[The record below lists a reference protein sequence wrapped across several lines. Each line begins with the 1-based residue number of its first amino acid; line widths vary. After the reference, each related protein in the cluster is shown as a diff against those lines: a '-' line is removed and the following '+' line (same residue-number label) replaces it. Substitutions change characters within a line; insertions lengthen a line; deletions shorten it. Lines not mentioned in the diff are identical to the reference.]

1 MKVHTMKLATAAFTF
16 FLLTGGSGALA
27 AQEAQEGARPSAPAA
42 RKPSLSQTVQY
53 FRVFGEDDTMQE
65 DKKKSEQKTRPRTA
79 TNASGTSKGKAGE
92 RLEPDDLS
100 APPREDMSAEML
112 ANRRESLSEEEAAVV
127 PYYNNFMATYR
138 LGPEDVI
145 SITVFNLERYSKA
158 GIIVPPDAVISHPLI
173 PEGVFVGGKTTKQV
187 AEEITKRLDEY
198 VIDPKVTVSLDKAQS
213 AVFWV
218 VGDVAQP
225 GIRPMSRRLSVTE
238 ALALSGGVLDTG
250 NKKKV
255 MVMRRQANGFL
266 QPTIIDVAAIEKG
279 RMPDNYFLNPGDQV
293 IVPGNKL
300 KTFDR
305 VMKLL
310 PVVSFFRIFT
320 GGF

>member
-1 MKVHTMKLATAAFTF
+1 MKIHTMKLATLALAGL
-16 FLLTGGSGALA
+16 LLTGGTAFVPTAA
-27 AQEAQEGARPSAPAA
+27 AQ
-42 RKPSLSQTVQY
+42 
-53 FRVFGEDDTMQE
+53 
-65 DKKKSEQKTRPRTA
+65 DKDRQQPEQKTRPRT
-79 TNASGTSKGKAGE
+79 TGTPASDAAKRTGE
-92 RLEPDDLS
+92 RLEPDDTS
-100 APPREDMSAEML
+100 APPRADMSPEML
-112 ANRRESLSEEEAAVV
+112 ANRRETLSEDEAAVV
-127 PYYNNFMATYR
+127 PYYNNFMASYR

-145 SITVFNLERYSKA
+145 SITVFNLDRYSKA
-158 GIIVPPDAVISHPLI
+158 GITIPPDAIISHPLI
-173 PEGVFVGGKTTKQV
+173 PEGVHVAGKTTKQV
-187 AEEITKRLDEY
+187 ADEITKRLDEY

-293 IVPGNKL
+293 IVPGN
-300 KTFDR
+300 R
-305 VMKLL
+305 MKNVQKVLSLL

>member
-1 MKVHTMKLATAAFTF
+1 MKTQMMKLATFALAGL
-16 FLLTGGSGALA
+16 LLTGGAASAQTPA
-27 AQEAQEGARPSAPAA
+27 AQE
-42 RKPSLSQTVQY
+42 KP
-53 FRVFGEDDTMQE
+53 E
-65 DKKKSEQKTRPRTA
+65 KKSEKKTRPRTA
-79 TNASGTSKGKAGE
+79 TTTTPAAPSDAAKRTGE
-92 RLEPDDLS
+92 RLEPDDTS
-100 APPREDMSAEML
+100 APPRADVSAEMQ
-112 ANRRESLSEEEAAVV
+112 ANRRETLSEDEAAVV
-127 PYYNNFMATYR
+127 PYYNNFMASYR

-145 SITVFNLERYSKA
+145 SITVFNLDRYSKA
-158 GIIVPPDAVISHPLI
+158 GITIPPDAVISHPLI
-173 PEGVFVGGKTTKQV
+173 PEGVHVAGKTTRQV
-187 AEEITKRLDEY
+187 ADEITKRLDEY

-293 IVPGNKL
+293 IVPGN
-300 KTFDR
+300 R
-305 VMKLL
+305 MKNVQKVLSLL

>member
-1 MKVHTMKLATAAFTF
+1 MKVHMMKLAT
-16 FLLTGGSGALA
+16 LALA
-27 AQEAQEGARPSAPAA
+27 GLLLAGNTIPVAAQKEEA
-42 RKPSLSQTVQY
+42 
-53 FRVFGEDDTMQE
+53 QE

-79 TNASGTSKGKAGE
+79 TTATTASGAATKGKAGE
-92 RLEPDDLS
+92 RLEPDDQS
-100 APPREDMSAEML
+100 APPRADMSPEML

-145 SITVFNLERYSKA
+145 SITVFNLERYSKP
-158 GIIVPPDAVISHPLI
+158 GIVVPPDAIISHPLI
-173 PEGVFVGGKTTKQV
+173 PEGVHVAGKTTKQV
-187 AEEITKRLDEY
+187 ADEITRRLDEY

-225 GIRPMSRRLSVTE
+225 GIRAMSRRLSVTE

-266 QPTIIDVAAIEKG
+266 QPTVIDVAAIEKG

-293 IVPGNKL
+293 IVPGN
-300 KTFDR
+300 R
-305 VMKLL
+305 MKNVQKILSLL

>member
-1 MKVHTMKLATAAFTF
+1 
-16 FLLTGGSGALA
+16 
-27 AQEAQEGARPSAPAA
+27 
-42 RKPSLSQTVQY
+42 
-53 FRVFGEDDTMQE
+53 
-65 DKKKSEQKTRPRTA
+65 
-79 TNASGTSKGKAGE
+79 
-92 RLEPDDLS
+92 
-100 APPREDMSAEML
+100 
-112 ANRRESLSEEEAAVV
+112 V

-145 SITVFNLERYSKA
+145 SITVFNLDRYSKA
-158 GIIVPPDAVISHPLI
+158 GITVPPNAVISHPLI
-173 PEGVFVGGKTTKQV
+173 PEGVFVGGKTTEQV
-187 AEEITKRLDEY
+187 AAEITKRLDEY

-225 GIRPMSRRLSVTE
+225 GIRAMSRRLSVTE
-238 ALALSGGVLDTG
+238 ALALSGGVLETG

-255 MVMRRQANGFL
+255 TVMRRQANGF
-266 QPTIIDVAAIEKG
+266 QQATIIDVAAIEKG
-279 RMPDNYFLNPGDQV
+279 KMPDNYYLNPGDQV

-305 VMKLL
+305 IMKLL

>member
-1 MKVHTMKLATAAFTF
+1 MKIHTMKLST
-16 FLLTGGSGALA
+16 LALA
-27 AQEAQEGARPSAPAA
+27 GLLLAGSTAFAQTSAAPQ
-42 RKPSLSQTVQY
+42 KD
-53 FRVFGEDDTMQE
+53 GQE
-65 DKKKSEQKTRPRTA
+65 DKKKSELKTRPRTA
-79 TNASGTSKGKAGE
+79 TTSGAAKGTTAAGE
-92 RLEPDDLS
+92 RLESDDQNA
-100 APPREDMSAEML
+100 APPRADMSAEMR
-112 ANRRESLSEEEAAVV
+112 ANRRETLSEEESAVV
-127 PYYNNFMATYR
+127 PYYNNFMTNYR

-145 SITVFNLERYSKA
+145 SITVFNLDRYSKA
-158 GIIVPPDAVISHPLI
+158 GILVPPDAIISYPLI
-173 PEGVFVGGKTTKQV
+173 PEGVHVAGKTTKQV
-187 AEEITKRLDEY
+187 ADEITKRLDEY

-218 VGDVAQP
+218 IGDVGQP
-225 GIRPMSRRLSVTE
+225 GIRPMTRRLSVTE
-238 ALALSGGVLDTG
+238 ALALSGGVLETG

-279 RMPDNYFLNPGDQV
+279 KMPDNYFLNPGDQV
-293 IVPGNKL
+293 IVPGNRL

-305 VMKLL
+305 IIKLL

>member
-1 MKVHTMKLATAAFTF
+1 MKIHTLKLKR
-16 FLLTGGSGALA
+16 LALA
-27 AQEAQEGARPSAPAA
+27 GLLLAGGMLPAHTAVGQEKETQ
-42 RKPSLSQTVQY
+42 
-53 FRVFGEDDTMQE
+53 
-65 DKKKSEQKTRPRTA
+65 KSERKTRPRT
-79 TNASGTSKGKAGE
+79 TGKTGASDAAKRAGE
-92 RLEPDDLS
+92 RLEPDDTS
-100 APPREDMSAEML
+100 APPRSDVSPEVL
-112 ANRRESLSEEEAAVV
+112 ANRREMMSEEEAAVV
-127 PYYNNFMATYR
+127 PYYNNFMASYH

-145 SITVFNLERYSKA
+145 SITVFNLPNYSKS
-158 GIIVPPDAVISHPLI
+158 GILIPPDAVISHPLI

-187 AEEITKRLDEY
+187 ADEITKKLDEY

-225 GIRPMSRRLSVTE
+225 GIRPMTRRLSVTE
-238 ALALSGGVLDTG
+238 ALAVSGGVLETG
-250 NKKKV
+250 NKKKI
-255 MVMRRQANGFL
+255 MVIRRQANGY
-266 QPTIIDVAAIEKG
+266 QQATMIDVAAIEKG
-279 RMPDNYFLNPGDQV
+279 RMPDNYFLNPGDQI

-305 VMKLL
+305 IVKLL

>member
-1 MKVHTMKLATAAFTF
+1 MKVHTMKLATLALAG
-16 FLLTGGSGALA
+16 LLLAGNAMQASTPA
-27 AQEAQEGARPSAPAA
+27 AQEQPQDE
-42 RKPSLSQTVQY
+42 
-53 FRVFGEDDTMQE
+53 
-65 DKKKSEQKTRPRTA
+65 KKSEQKTRPRTA
-79 TNASGTSKGKAGE
+79 TTATTTATTSDATKKKAGE
-92 RLEPDDLS
+92 RLEPDDQS
-100 APPREDMSAEML
+100 APPRADMSPEML

-127 PYYNNFMATYR
+127 PYYNNFMASYR

-187 AEEITKRLDEY
+187 ADEITKRLDEY

-238 ALALSGGVLDTG
+238 ALALSGGVLETG

-255 MVMRRQANGFL
+255 MVMRRQANGFF

-293 IVPGNKL
+293 FVPGNRL

-305 VMKLL
+305 VLKLL

>member
-1 MKVHTMKLATAAFTF
+1 MKVHTMKLATLTLAGL
-16 FLLTGGSGALA
+16 LLTGNSVALA
-27 AQEAQEGARPSAPAA
+27 AQGAHPPPTPASNAQRPSP
-42 RKPSLSQTVQY
+42 LETVQY
-53 FRVFGEDDTMQE
+53 FKVFGDDGTAQE
-65 DKKKSEQKTRPRTA
+65 DQKKTEQKTRPRTA
-79 TNASGTSKGKAGE
+79 TTPGTATKGKAGE
-92 RLEPDDLS
+92 RLEPDDMS
-100 APPREDMSAEML
+100 APPRADVSEEMQ

-145 SITVFNLERYSKA
+145 SITVFNLDRYSKA
-158 GIIVPPDAVISHPLI
+158 GITIPPDAVISHPLI
-173 PEGVFVGGKTTKQV
+173 PEGVFVGGKTTRQV
-187 AEEITKRLDEY
+187 ADEITKRLDEY

-293 IVPGNKL
+293 IVPGN
-300 KTFDR
+300 R
-305 VMKLL
+305 MKNVQKILSLL

>member
-1 MKVHTMKLATAAFTF
+1 MKVHMMKLAT
-16 FLLTGGSGALA
+16 LALA
-27 AQEAQEGARPSAPAA
+27 GLLLSGSA
-42 RKPSLSQTVQY
+42 SVNLLV
-53 FRVFGEDDTMQE
+53 GQE
-65 DKKKSEQKTRPRTA
+65 DQKKSEQKTRPRT
-79 TNASGTSKGKAGE
+79 TTTTASPGTAKGAAGE
-92 RLEPDDLS
+92 RLEPDDQS
-100 APPREDMSAEML
+100 APPRADVPVETL

-145 SITVFNLERYSKA
+145 SITVFNLDRYSKA

-187 AEEITKRLDEY
+187 ADEITKRLDEY

-238 ALALSGGVLDTG
+238 ALALSGGVLDSG
-250 NKKKV
+250 DKKKV

-266 QPTIIDVAAIEKG
+266 QPTIINVAAIEKG
-279 RMPDNYFLNPGDQV
+279 KLADNYFLNPGDQV
-293 IVPGNKL
+293 IVPGN
-300 KTFDR
+300 R
-305 VMKLL
+305 MKSVQKILGLL
-310 PVVSFFRIFT
+310 PVISFFRIFT
-320 GGF
+320 GGL

>member
-1 MKVHTMKLATAAFTF
+1 MKIHTMKLTTLALAG
-16 FLLTGGSGALA
+16 LMLTGGTTGFARAAAAA
-27 AQEAQEGARPSAPAA
+27 AQE
-42 RKPSLSQTVQY
+42 K
-53 FRVFGEDDTMQE
+53 
-65 DKKKSEQKTRPRTA
+65 DKKKSEQKTRPRT
-79 TNASGTSKGKAGE
+79 TGTTTAAAPPLTDGAGQPVTTAGE
-92 RLEPDDLS
+92 RLEPDDTS
-100 APPREDMSAEML
+100 APPRADVPEATL
-112 ANRRESLSEEEAAVV
+112 ANRRETLSEEESAVV
-127 PYYNNFMATYR
+127 PYYNNFMASYR

-145 SITVFNLERYSKA
+145 SVTVFNLDRYSKA
-158 GIIVPPDAVISHPLI
+158 GITIPPDAVISHPLI

-187 AEEITKRLDEY
+187 ADEITKKLDEY

-279 RMPDNYFLNPGDQV
+279 RMPDNYFLNPGDQI
-293 IVPGNKL
+293 IVPGN
-300 KTFDR
+300 R
-305 VMKLL
+305 MKNVQKILSLL

>member
-1 MKVHTMKLATAAFTF
+1 MATLALTGL
-16 FLLTGGSGALA
+16 LLTGGSSALA
-27 AQEAQEGARPSAPAA
+27 AQEAQLSASSSSTARRPSPLE
-42 RKPSLSQTVQY
+42 KVQY
-53 FRVFGEDDTMQE
+53 FKVFGADATAQE

-79 TNASGTSKGKAGE
+79 TTSGGATQKAGE
-92 RLEPDDLS
+92 RLEPDDQS
-100 APPREDMSAEML
+100 APPRSDVSPEML

-145 SITVFNLERYSKA
+145 SITVFNLDRYSKA
-158 GIIVPPDAVISHPLI
+158 GITVPPDAVISHPLI
-173 PEGVFVGGKTTKQV
+173 PEGIHVAGKTTKQV
-187 AEEITKRLDEY
+187 ADEITKRLDEY

-225 GIRPMSRRLSVTE
+225 GIRAMSRRLSVTE

-266 QPTIIDVAAIEKG
+266 QPTVIDVAAIEKG
-279 RMPDNYFLNPGDQV
+279 KMPDNYFLNPGDQV
-293 IVPGNKL
+293 IVPGNRMNNVQKFL
-300 KTFDR
+300 S
-305 VMKLL
+305 LL
-310 PVVSFFRIFT
+310 P
-320 GGF
+320 

>member
-1 MKVHTMKLATAAFTF
+1 MKAHTMKLATLALAG
-16 FLLTGGSGALA
+16 LLLAGNAIPAGALG
-27 AQEAQEGARPSAPAA
+27 AQEQP
-42 RKPSLSQTVQY
+42 Q
-53 FRVFGEDDTMQE
+53 
-65 DKKKSEQKTRPRTA
+65 DKKKTQDKKTRPRTA
-79 TNASGTSKGKAGE
+79 TTGSGAAAQKAGE
-92 RLEPDDLS
+92 RLEPDDRS
-100 APPREDMSAEML
+100 APPRSDVSPEML
-112 ANRRESLSEEEAAVV
+112 ANRRESLSEEEQAVV
-127 PYYNNFMATYR
+127 PYYNNFMSSYR

-145 SITVFNLERYSKA
+145 SITVFNLDRYSKA
-158 GIIVPPDAVISHPLI
+158 GITIPPDAVISHPLI
-173 PEGVFVGGKTTKQV
+173 PEGIFVAGKTTRQV
-187 AEEITKRLDEY
+187 ADEITKRLDEY
-198 VIDPKVTVSLDKAQS
+198 VIEPKVTVSLDKAQS

-238 ALALSGGVLDTG
+238 ALAVSGGVLETG

-293 IVPGNKL
+293 FVPGNRL
-300 KTFDR
+300 KSFDR
-305 VMKLL
+305 VLKLL

>member
-1 MKVHTMKLATAAFTF
+1 MKLAT
-16 FLLTGGSGALA
+16 LALA
-27 AQEAQEGARPSAPAA
+27 GLLFAGATVSVQTTFAQEQDKQ
-42 RKPSLSQTVQY
+42 KP
-53 FRVFGEDDTMQE
+53 EP
-65 DKKKSEQKTRPRTA
+65 KTRPRTTTAPAA
-79 TNASGTSKGKAGE
+79 TDAAKRAGE
-92 RLEPDDLS
+92 RLEPDDTS
-100 APPREDMSAEML
+100 APPRADVPAEML
-112 ANRRESLSEEEAAVV
+112 ANRRETLSEEEAAVV

-145 SITVFNLERYSKA
+145 SITVFNLDRYSKS
-158 GIIVPPDAVISHPLI
+158 GIIIPPDAVISHPLI

-187 AEEITKRLDEY
+187 ADEITKQLDEY

-218 VGDVAQP
+218 VGDVGQP
-225 GIRPMSRRLSVTE
+225 GIRPMTRRLSLTE
-238 ALALSGGVLDTG
+238 ALALSGGVLPTG

-255 MVMRRQANGFL
+255 AVMRRQANGFM

-279 RMPDNYFLNPGDQV
+279 KMPDNYFLNPGDQI
-293 IVPGNKL
+293 IVPGNRL
-300 KTFDR
+300 KTFNQ
-305 VMKLL
+305 VLSLL

>member
-1 MKVHTMKLATAAFTF
+1 MKVHTMKLATF
-16 FLLTGGSGALA
+16 ALA
-27 AQEAQEGARPSAPAA
+27 GLLLAGNAVPARTHGAQEQP
-42 RKPSLSQTVQY
+42 Q
-53 FRVFGEDDTMQE
+53 
-65 DKKKSEQKTRPRTA
+65 DKKKSEPKTRPRT
-79 TNASGTSKGKAGE
+79 TTTSDETKRKVGE
-92 RLEPDDLS
+92 RLEPDDQS
-100 APPREDMSAEML
+100 APPRADVSPEML

-158 GIIVPPDAVISHPLI
+158 GITIPPDAVISHPLI
-173 PEGVFVGGKTTKQV
+173 PEGVFVGGKTTRQV
-187 AEEITKRLDEY
+187 ADEITKRLDEY

-266 QPTIIDVAAIEKG
+266 QPTIIDVAAIERGK
-279 RMPDNYFLNPGDQV
+279 MPDNYFLNPGDQV
-293 IVPGNKL
+293 IVPGN
-300 KTFDR
+300 R
-305 VMKLL
+305 MKNVQKVLSLL

>member
-1 MKVHTMKLATAAFTF
+1 MKVHTTKLATLALAG
-16 FLLTGGSGALA
+16 FLLAGNAIPAGTLA
-27 AQEAQEGARPSAPAA
+27 AQAQP
-42 RKPSLSQTVQY
+42 Q
-53 FRVFGEDDTMQE
+53 

-79 TNASGTSKGKAGE
+79 TTSGTATQKAGE
-92 RLEPDDLS
+92 RLEPDDQS
-100 APPREDMSAEML
+100 APPRADMSPEML

-145 SITVFNLERYSKA
+145 SITVFNLDRYSKA
-158 GIIVPPDAVISHPLI
+158 GITIPPDAVISHPLI
-173 PEGVFVGGKTTKQV
+173 PEGIFVGGKTTRQV
-187 AEEITKRLDEY
+187 ADEITKRLDEY

-225 GIRPMSRRLSVTE
+225 GIRAMSRRLSVTE

-255 MVMRRQANGFL
+255 MVMRRQASGFL
-266 QPTIIDVAAIEKG
+266 QPTVIDVAAIEKG
-279 RMPDNYFLNPGDQV
+279 KMPDNYFLNPGDQI
-293 IVPGNKL
+293 IVPGNRMKNVGKL
-300 KTFDR
+300 LS
-305 VMKLL
+305 LL

>member
-1 MKVHTMKLATAAFTF
+1 MKAHTMKLATF
-16 FLLTGGSGALA
+16 ALA
-27 AQEAQEGARPSAPAA
+27 GLLASGSVSVNLLSAQEA
-42 RKPSLSQTVQY
+42 
-53 FRVFGEDDTMQE
+53 QE

-79 TNASGTSKGKAGE
+79 TTSDAAKRKAGE
-92 RLEPDDLS
+92 RLEPDDRS
-100 APPREDMSAEML
+100 APPRADMSAEML

-145 SITVFNLERYSKA
+145 SITVFNLDRYSKA
-158 GIIVPPDAVISHPLI
+158 GITIPPDAVISHPLI

-187 AEEITKRLDEY
+187 ADEITRRLDEY

-293 IVPGNKL
+293 IVPGN
-300 KTFDR
+300 R
-305 VMKLL
+305 MKNVQKILSLL

>member
-1 MKVHTMKLATAAFTF
+1 MKVHTMKLATLALAG
-16 FLLTGGSGALA
+16 LLLAGNSLPAGTRA
-27 AQEAQEGARPSAPAA
+27 AQEQP
-42 RKPSLSQTVQY
+42 Q
-53 FRVFGEDDTMQE
+53 
-65 DKKKSEQKTRPRTA
+65 DKKKSERKTRPRIA
-79 TNASGTSKGKAGE
+79 TTSGAARQKAGE
-92 RLEPDDLS
+92 RLEPDDQS
-100 APPREDMSAEML
+100 APPRADMSAEMQ
-112 ANRRESLSEEEAAVV
+112 ANRRESLSEEEAAIV

-145 SITVFNLERYSKA
+145 SITVFNLDRYSKA
-158 GIIVPPDAVISHPLI
+158 GITIPPNAVISHPLI
-173 PEGVFVGGKTTKQV
+173 PEGVFVGGKTTEQV
-187 AEEITKRLDEY
+187 ADEITKRLDEY

-225 GIRPMSRRLSVTE
+225 GIRAMSRRLSVTE

-266 QPTIIDVAAIEKG
+266 QPTVIDVAAIEKG
-279 RMPDNYFLNPGDQV
+279 RMPDNYYLNPGDQV
-293 IVPGNKL
+293 IVPGN
-300 KTFDR
+300 R
-305 VMKLL
+305 MKNVQKILSLL